1 MIVFDHSYENLISI
15 LGALFDITGAAFLA
29 WALVF
34 VKARA
39 IIRQSSS
46 GYGFTPTLVKMF
58 SEQKIDA
65 AFGLVFLMVGFILQ
79 GGAGYGYKST
89 SNVLFGAG
97 VAVLISGVIAYRLLR
112 ARLTRLVFDQACNAW
127 PNPDGSARYDAAQI
141 ETFWTNAQQE

>member
-1 MIVFDHSYENLISI
+1 MIVFDYSSENLISI

-65 AFGLVFLMVGFILQ
+65 AFGLVFLMIGFILQ
-79 GGAGYGYKST
+79 GGRRVWVQIHELCT
-89 SNVLFGAG
+89 VR
-97 VAVLISGVIAYRLLR
+97 SGSSCPNQRRDSLSA
-112 ARLTRLVFDQACNAW
+112 LTRPFN
-127 PNPDGSARYDAAQI
+127 
-141 ETFWTNAQQE
+141 

>member
-1 MIVFDHSYENLISI
+1 MIVFDHSSENLINI

-39 IIRQSSS
+39 IIIRQSSS

-89 SNVLFGAG
+89 SYVLFGAG
-97 VAVLISGVIAYRLLR
+97 GAVLISGVIAYRLLR

-127 PNPDGSARYDAAQI
+127 PNPDGSARYDL
-141 ETFWTNAQQE
+141 WTNAQQE